1 MLHKLPRFLSY
12 LLPRTTHKEPVAHN
26 FLNTRGSVTKKW
38 REFCSTGLLFGL
50 LAPSADDL
58 LKDARSVRP
67 RAQQRAA
74 DLLRWAVKSCC
85 RMVSKGR
92 VKSLGIIIRRV
103 MRSESVIRDPGLAP
117 EGHKKIDW
125 AARHSPVLNAVRDKY
140 LKDGSL
146 KGLGVGV
153 ALPVEAKTA
162 YLTVVLAEA
171 GAEVALASPGPFFV
185 QDDVAAALAGRGV
198 TVYASSQNPPEEAD
212 RELERGLDR
221 ALDGKPAVL
230 IDDRAGLVR
239 LVHTTRRNPL
249 GGVRGASEETT
260 SGGAKLVAMEGEG
273 VLEFPVI
280 AANDARCKYLFDNR
294 YGTGQS
300 TLTAIMQNTNLMVG
314 GKRIVVLGYG
324 WCGKGIAR
332 YAAGLGARVT
342 VCEVDPV
349 RGLEAY
355 ADGFDVLPALEAAKI
370 GEVFITATG
379 STDVLT
385 ADRFERMPDGAI
397 LANAG
402 GVDVEIDV
410 EGLRRTS
417 SDVREV
423 RRNVEEFTTSDGRK
437 LHLVGRGMVVNLTAG
452 DGHPIEI
459 MDLTFAIQALCA
471 HHLAREHSAMENR
484 VHLLPKEIDDEVA
497 RIKLDAVGMGV
508 DALTPEQERF
518 LAGWREGGCYD

>member
-1 MLHKLPRFLSY
+1 M
-12 LLPRTTHKEPVAHN
+12 
-26 FLNTRGSVTKKW
+26 RG
-38 REFCSTGLLFGL
+38 
-50 LAPSADDL
+50 
-58 LKDARSVRP
+58 
-67 RAQQRAA
+67 
-74 DLLRWAVKSCC
+74 
-85 RMVSKGR
+85 
-92 VKSLGIIIRRV
+92 
-103 MRSESVIRDPGLAP
+103 ESVVRDPGLAP
-117 EGHKKIDW
+117 DGHKKIDW
-125 AARHSPVLNAVRDKY
+125 AARHSPVLNAVRDRY
-140 LKDGSL
+140 LKDGSFE
-146 KGLGVGV
+146 GLGVGV
-153 ALPVEAKTA
+153 ALPIEAKTA

-171 GAEVALASPGPFFV
+171 GAEVAVASPGPFFV
-185 QDDVAAALAGRGV
+185 QDDVAAALAERGV

-212 RELERGLDR
+212 RELERVLDR
-221 ALDGKPAVL
+221 ALDGRPAIL

-239 LVHTTRRNPL
+239 LAHTTRRNLL

-260 SGGAKLVAMEGEG
+260 SGVAKYKAMEREG

-314 GKRIVVLGYG
+314 GKRVVILGYG

-379 STDVLT
+379 SRDVL
-385 ADRFERMPDGAI
+385 AREHFERMRDGAI

-402 GVDVEIDV
+402 AVDLEIDTPS
-410 EGLRRTS
+410 LAATAAKA
-417 SDVREV
+417 REV
-423 RRNVEEFTTSDGRK
+423 RRNVEEFAMPDGRR
-437 LHLVGRGMVVNLTAG
+437 LYLIGRGMVVNLTAG
-452 DGHPIEI
+452 DGHPVEI

-471 HHLAREHSAMENR
+471 HYLANNHRTLAPA
-484 VHLLPKEIDDEVA
+484 VHLLPKGIDDEVA
-497 RIKLDAVGMGV
+497 CIKLEALGMGV
-508 DALTPEQERF
+508 DSLTLGQEEF
-518 LAGWREGGCYD
+518 LRSWRD

>member
-1 MLHKLPRFLSY
+1 MQSIVKDP
-12 LLPRTTHKEPVAHN
+12 A
-26 FLNTRGSVTKKW
+26 
-38 REFCSTGLLFGL
+38 
-50 LAPSADDL
+50 LAPD
-58 LKDARSVRP
+58 
-67 RAQQRAA
+67 
-74 DLLRWAVKSCC
+74 
-85 RMVSKGR
+85 
-92 VKSLGIIIRRV
+92 
-103 MRSESVIRDPGLAP
+103 
-117 EGHKKIDW
+117 GHRKIDW
-125 AARHSPVLNAVRDKY
+125 AARHSPVLNRVRDEY
-140 LKDGSL
+140 LKDGTFE
-146 KGLGVGV
+146 GLGVGV
-153 ALPVEAKTA
+153 ALPIEAKTA

-171 GAEVALASPGPFFV
+171 GAEVAVASPGPFFV
-185 QDDVAAALAGRGV
+185 QDDVAAALAERGV
-198 TVYASSQNPPEEAD
+198 AVYASSENPPEAAD
-212 RELERGLDR
+212 RELERVLER
-221 ALDGKPAVL
+221 ALDGRDAVL

-239 LVHTTRRNPL
+239 LAHTTQRHLLAN
-249 GGVRGASEETT
+249 VRGASEETT
-260 SGGAKLVAMEGEG
+260 SGVARFRAMEREG

-314 GKRIVVLGYG
+314 GKRVVVVGYG

-355 ADGFDVLPALEAAKI
+355 ADGFDVLPALEAAER

-379 STDVLT
+379 SRDVLT
-385 ADRFERMPDGAI
+385 RPHFERMRDGAI

-410 EGLRRTS
+410 EGLRAAS
-417 SDVREV
+417 SGVREV
-423 RRNVEEFTTSDGRK
+423 RRNVEEFALDDGRR

-452 DGHPIEI
+452 DGHPVEI

-471 HHLAREHSAMENR
+471 HHLANNHSSMQNR
-484 VHLLPKEIDDEVA
+484 VHLLPQEIDDEVA

-508 DALTPEQERF
+508 DALTPEQESY
-518 LAGWREGGCYD
+518 LASWRGWWATTPLP